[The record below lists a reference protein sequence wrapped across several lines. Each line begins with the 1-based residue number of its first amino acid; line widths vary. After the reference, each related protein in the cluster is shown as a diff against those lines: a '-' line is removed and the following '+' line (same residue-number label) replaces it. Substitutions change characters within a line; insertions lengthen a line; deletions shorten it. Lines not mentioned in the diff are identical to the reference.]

1 MPELSDNHKNEACL
15 FSIGY
20 GLRSPEEFLE
30 LLRTHAV
37 DVVADVRSNP
47 YSKWNPDF
55 CREPIAAYLKEHH
68 VQYVYIGDMI
78 GGIPK
83 DDSCYTDGKLDYQ
96 KAKLHP
102 TFTKGIARLLVA
114 LEKGFRVALMC
125 GEVEPHQCHR
135 SKLIGEV
142 LAEKGVSLSHIL
154 NSTTL
159 KSQTQVMLELTKGR
173 NTLDL
178 FGNPSL

>member
-1 MPELSDNHKNEACL
+1 MPVSSENHKNEGSL

-20 GLRSPEEFLE
+20 GLRSPEEFLD
-30 LLRTHAV
+30 LLKSHTV

-55 CREPIAAYLKEHH
+55 CREPIAAYLKQHLI
-68 VQYVYIGDMI
+68 QYVYIGDMI

-83 DDSCYTDGKLDYQ
+83 DDSCYTNGKLDYQ
-96 KAKLHP
+96 KAKQHP
-102 TFTKGIARLLVA
+102 AFTRGIERLLVA
-114 LEKGFRVALMC
+114 LEKRFRVALMC

-142 LAEKGVSLSHIL
+142 LAEKGVSLNHIL
-154 NSTTL
+154 NDTTI
-159 KSQTQVMLELTKGR
+159 KSQTQVMLEITKGR
-173 NTLDL
+173 NTMDL
-178 FGNPSL
+178 FGNTSL